1 MIPDQFKE
9 EENLK
14 MFQIKDLIQIIQ
26 LSSLFLI
33 HQTFK
38 DKDRIFNIELQIQE
52 LLKTIVIQT
61 VNNKVKVAKIAKT
74 VKNKQPIKND

>member
-52 LLKTIVIQT
+52 LLTTIVIQT

>member
-38 DKDRIFNIELQIQE
+38 DKDRIFMQIQE
-52 LLKTIVIQT
+52 LLTTIVIQT

>member
-9 EENLK
+9 EENQK

-26 LSSLFLI
+26 PSNLFLI

-52 LLKTIVIQT
+52 LLTTIVIQT

>member
-26 LSSLFLI
+26 PSNLFLI

-52 LLKTIVIQT
+52 LLTTIVIQT